1 MSDTATHPFEGPR
14 GLMGYTRLRD
24 TDGSTVEVQESSAVM
39 VIGPRQSVEGPFVW
53 LRVIDS
59 GGKRA
64 VAHLTREQAREVR
77 DGLDDFLRRT
87 EGDDE

>member
-1 MSDTATHPFEGPR
+1 MTDMATHPFEGPR

-24 TDGSTVEVQESSAVM
+24 ADGATVEVQESSAVM
-39 VIGPRQSVEGPFVW
+39 VVGPRISQEGPFVW

-64 VAHLTREQAREVR
+64 VAHLTREEAREVR
-77 DGLDDFLRRT
+77 DAFDEFLRGT
-87 EGDDE
+87 EPDDE